1 MFIRSTGPKIKQV
14 LKKKTKQNNKQTE
27 RVVETNLAQP
37 EAWVALLMTSVSV
50 TVQNT
55 LQKVLAHFQRNK
67 TKLNTKRQ

>member
-14 LKKKTKQNNKQTE
+14 LKNNNNNKQTE

-67 TKLNTKRQ
+67 TKLNTKCQ